1 MTQAPLALYPRTPAS
16 QRPEVAEQ
24 AIAFGLDL
32 LVVDRQLVDDVG
44 VVVQQGLAF
53 GLLDPEL
60 DERVLKFAHPRLELL
75 HRWRVTADGLG
86 AGLELLGEVAVLVGQ
101 QPPLHACLRGELDH
115 GQLAGRPQRCSRQQP
130 VGGCLDG
137 GPLRVEIR
145 AGHPF
150 SCWPSGWRL
159 WAGVVVLVDDSAQPL
174 EFVVLPLAAR
184 LRAERVGGQ
193 LGELDSAAAELVD
206 VVVGAGD
213 VLAARLA
220 VGQVWGAAGVVAGG
234 LEAALG
240 LGGVEHA
247 GHAFGGIDLQGR
259 SYRCQAALA
268 GSLCPIWLSTA
279 NTSRAT

>member
-16 QRPEVAEQ
+16 QRPDVAEQ

-150 SCWPSGWRL
+150 SCWPSGGGCGRVWSCSSMIVRSRWSSWCSRWRRDWGL
-159 WAGVVVLVDDSAQPL
+159 SGSA
-174 EFVVLPLAAR
+174 ASSASWTAR
-184 LRAERVGGQ
+184 LRSWSMSWSVRAMFWQPGWQSVRSGVRRASS
-193 LGELDSAAAELVD
+193 L
-206 VVVGAGD
+206 AG
-213 VLAARLA
+213 LRRHL
-220 VGQVWGAAGVVAGG
+220 
-234 LEAALG
+234 
-240 LGGVEHA
+240 
-247 GHAFGGIDLQGR
+247 
-259 SYRCQAALA
+259 ALA
-268 GSLCPIWLSTA
+268 GS
-279 NTSRAT
+279 NTQVMPLAG